1 MFLTD
6 AIFPLRLN
14 DEEQRED
21 DALMDDEDSES
32 ENLDD
37 TTSTVDESDLSMEEE
52 FDEASSSGQNRHLFP
67 FNLKTFLARSH
78 KHSLHESEDYI
89 SNELKLLLFH

>member
-1 MFLTD
+1 M
-6 AIFPLRLN
+6 IFPLRLN

-21 DALMDDEDSES
+21 DAIMDDEDSES

-37 TTSTVDESDLSMEEE
+37 TTTTVDESDLSMEEE

-67 FNLKTFLARSH
+67 FNLKTFCFI
-78 KHSLHESEDYI
+78 D
-89 SNELKLLLFH
+89 LKRENKNNIYFVLGYSSGQD